1 MRTRISVLWR
11 KEAAIESSS
20 GNYSLFDWTRGVH
33 DRTSNPLAPQESSL
47 TAGEN
52 IDISNSG
59 LAVRNGLTRI
69 AGEAFT
75 DPVVHLESVRLPTSG
90 ATYLIAQTMA
100 ANSASSVYAA
110 SLPAAP
116 FHALEWTKIYDFG
129 VGANV
134 ISMTA
139 LNDRVILTE
148 GMASVP
154 LVFAGCL
161 NPLGLDWAVPLAAM
175 FTIDSGEN
183 WIDISDSTLDADPET
198 IVEIASGP
206 GAGLFQLAIC
216 VDTPVLTGLFFDVIP
231 GATPGVSLDVEA
243 YSYTWL
249 SVEDVSD
256 GTDGLTQSGVVT
268 WPSGQAKLEATSING
283 VEGFWIRLVLT
294 REATADFSLRRIL
307 FRAPC
312 QPLSVLGNGA
322 PDSPLGFIFW
332 DESAKSAKDFII
344 EVQDFTYPSF
354 ARLND
359 GDLEN
364 PQPMDAEDFIYL
376 GYLTAFRSVELTVH
390 NDYHNVNASSLAGS
404 YWNGYGW
411 SALTNMIDGTA
422 DVGPVTLSK
431 KGKVSWD
438 LPDDWKPNRPVA
450 GSYPYGYWIRLA
462 VSSDLSARTFISEA
476 GVTPVFDPLKKY
488 RFAITVRDRV
498 ILLNRS
504 DSCDR
509 IEISRPLEEYGFS
522 GADSAYLRIGGAG
535 DIVAAIEVFN
545 QGFIAKTDDWYLLN
559 GYSPPTFSVERAEA
573 AGQAPINNR
582 VLVRAPHMEADS
594 KNLMG
599 LYYINQRGAWH
610 FAGLKVYRISDQVSW
625 WDTASNGVR
634 IDVRNLGS
642 ACGVYWATRNWVIW
656 AVPMITGS
664 QNIGGN
670 NRLIIY
676 DLNLGAWLPPF
687 TVSAS
692 SLAAVSTC
700 ESAGAGGGV
709 MLLAGDYHG
718 TISELFTRDSYAD
731 GPALVRGWAETP
743 WLSLGSPNIEKSLRV
758 LTACGKIA
766 APERL
771 RVEVF
776 TDGVKDRPCVVE
788 FNRLGSAD
796 ADGFGLEQKSL
807 DAHGRFFK
815 FRIKLKG
822 NSRLYGLQ
830 ASILGI
836 REWGAM

>member
-1 MRTRISVLWR
+1 MWLR
-11 KEAAIESSS
+11 EAVIESISR
-20 GNYSLFDWTRGVH
+20 NYSLFDWTRGVH
-33 DRTSNPLAPQESSL
+33 DRASNPLAPQEASL
-47 TAGEN
+47 AAGEN
-52 IDISNSG
+52 IDISNAG

-69 AGEAFT
+69 AAEAFS
-75 DPVVHLESVRLPTSG
+75 DPVVYLESVRLPTSG
-90 ATYLIAQTMA
+90 ATYLIAQTLA
-100 ANSASSVYAA
+100 ANSPSRIYAA
-110 SLPAAP
+110 TLPAAP
-116 FHALEWTKIYDFG
+116 FHTLEWTRIYNLG

-148 GMASVP
+148 GAAAVP

-161 NPLGLDWAVPLAAM
+161 DPSGSDWAAPLAAM
-175 FTIDSGEN
+175 FTIDGGEN
-183 WIDISDSTLDADPET
+183 WIDVSDSALDTDAES
-198 IVEIASGP
+198 IAEIESGP
-206 GAGLFQLAIC
+206 GSGLIQLAIC
-216 VDTPVLTGLFFDVIP
+216 VDTPVVTGLFFDV
-231 GATPGVSLDVEA
+231 TPGDSGVVSLNVEA
-243 YSYTWL
+243 YSGAWL
-249 SVEDVSD
+249 SVENVSD
-256 GTDGLTQSGVVT
+256 GTAGLSQSGVIT
-268 WPSGQAKLEATSING
+268 WPSDQSQLKATSING

-294 REATADFSLRRIL
+294 REETAAFSLRRIL

-322 PDSPLGFIFW
+322 PDSPLGFLFW
-332 DESAKSAKDFII
+332 DESAKSAKDFTI

-359 GDLEN
+359 GDLES
-364 PQPMDAEDFIYL
+364 PQAMGTEDFIYI
-376 GYLTAFRSVELTVH
+376 GYLTAFSSVELTVH
-390 NDYHNVNASSLAGS
+390 NDYHNVNASSVAGS
-404 YWNGYGW
+404 YWNGQGW
-411 SALTNMIDGTA
+411 STLTNMIDGTA
-422 DVGPVTLSK
+422 NEGSVTLSK
-431 KGKVSWD
+431 RGKVSWD
-438 LPDDWKPNRPVA
+438 LPDDWKPNRPIS

-462 VSSDLSARTFISEA
+462 VSSELTARTFISEA

-522 GADSAYLRIGGAG
+522 GADSAYLRIGGTG

-582 VLVRAPHMEADS
+582 VLVRAPHMESDS

-625 WDTASNGVR
+625 WDMASNGVK

-642 ACGVYWATRNWVIW
+642 ACGVYWASRNWVIW

-664 QNIGGN
+664 ENIGAN

-687 TVSAS
+687 AVSAS
-692 SLAAVSTC
+692 SLATVSTH
-700 ESAGAGGGV
+700 SPAGAAGGV
-709 MLLAGDYHG
+709 TLLAGNYHG
-718 TISELFTRDSYAD
+718 GVSELFTHDSYAD
-731 GPALVRGWAETP
+731 GTEVVRGWAETP
-743 WLSLGSPNIEKSLRV
+743 WLHFGAPNVEKSLRV
-758 LTACGKIA
+758 LTAIGWIDSQ
-766 APERL
+766 ERL
-771 RVEVF
+771 RVEIF
-776 TDGVKDRPCVVE
+776 TDGVLERPCVVE
-788 FNRLGSAD
+788 FNRLAGSG

-815 FRIKLKG
+815 FRIKLNG